1 MFAQLVLKKKLDF
14 AVNTKSF
21 PFYEKKIILPW
32 KKKKKNTIK
41 GIPVFKF
48 IILFHMSTIFFWL
61 QKATDSNKS
70 FCGHFKN

>member
-21 PFYEKKIILPW
+21 PFYEKKSFCLE